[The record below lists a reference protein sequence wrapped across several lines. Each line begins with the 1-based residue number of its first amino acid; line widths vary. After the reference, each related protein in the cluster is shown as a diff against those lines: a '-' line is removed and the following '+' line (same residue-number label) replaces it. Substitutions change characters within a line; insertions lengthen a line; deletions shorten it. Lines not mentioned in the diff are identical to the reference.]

1 MNPIDNLYTA
11 LTIDNAVDGSERS
24 LNTTKIREALNLIF
38 PNNYC
43 TEVIYTK
50 NTDKLMFGIYVNP
63 VISPN
68 DTISILTDD
77 EPIII
82 KNYSVEIDSKLFDI
96 GLTLDELI
104 AYMLFDISNMVLYQ
118 NHINNI
124 RQVINVY
131 QMEANTSIIFTAVA
145 NRVKIFVF
153 AIKDAMI
160 KFSSLKYADN
170 DSILS
175 NPFINSD
182 DDLRDSL
189 IDAQNKI
196 RSSVFGLG
204 SAVKEPQLT
213 LLQWALDLYINFD
226 TRFNTALETLKQ
238 SKSFTASKLLKS
250 EIDKA
255 INSMMRMSSLV
266 ATESASII
274 NEAKNRGSLFA
285 NLKRNGLRAI
295 EDDLYEYRIRA
306 KNAES
311 EEEAWYALKQIN
323 TRINMLEDY
332 LYNEQDLS
340 EADYDR
346 WRNVINSYR
355 ALREELSTKKIVNKK
370 NYGLFFDYDQLDQ
383 IG

>member
-11 LTIDNAVDGSERS
+11 LTIDNAVDGTERS
-24 LNTTKIREALNLIF
+24 LNTSKICEALNSIF

-77 EPIII
+77 EPITI

-104 AYMLFDISNMVLYQ
+104 AYMLFDISNMILYQ
-118 NHINNI
+118 NHINTI

-131 QMEANTSIIFTAVA
+131 QMESNTSIIFTAVA

-238 SKSFTASKLLKS
+238 SKNFTASKLLKS
-250 EIDKA
+250 EIDKT

-266 ATESASII
+266 ATETAYII

>member
-1 MNPIDNLYTA
+1 MNPIDDLYAA
-11 LTIDNAVDGSERS
+11 LTIGNNVDGTERN
-24 LNTTKIREALNLIF
+24 LNTGKICEVLNSIF

-68 DTISILTDD
+68 DTISILTDG
-77 EPIII
+77 EPIVI

-104 AYMLFDISNMVLYQ
+104 AYILFDISNMILYQ
-118 NHINNI
+118 NHINTI

-131 QMEANTSIIFTAVA
+131 QMETNSSIIFTAVA

-153 AIKDAMI
+153 VIKDAMI

-182 DDLRDSL
+182 DDLRNSL

-266 ATESASII
+266 ATEAASII

>member
-182 DDLRDSL
+182 DDLRNSL

-213 LLQWALDLYINFD
+213 LLQWALDLYVNFD

-346 WRNVINSYR
+346 WRNVINNYR

>member
-77 EPIII
+77 EPITI

-104 AYMLFDISNMVLYQ
+104 AYMLFDISNMILYQ
-118 NHINNI
+118 NHINTI

-131 QMEANTSIIFTAVA
+131 QMESNTSIIFTAVA

-238 SKSFTASKLLKS
+238 SKNFTASKLLKS
-250 EIDKA
+250 EIDKT

-266 ATESASII
+266 ATETAYII

-346 WRNVINSYR
+346 WRNVINNYR